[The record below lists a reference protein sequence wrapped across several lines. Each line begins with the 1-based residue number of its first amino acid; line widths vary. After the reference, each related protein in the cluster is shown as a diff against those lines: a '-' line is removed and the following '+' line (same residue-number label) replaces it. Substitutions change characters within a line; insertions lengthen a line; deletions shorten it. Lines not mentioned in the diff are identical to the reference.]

1 MYSTLYNKHNY
12 LLDDQK
18 FLLSNY
24 IREYDLS
31 KANISVL
38 YASKVIDEDT
48 YNRLLVSDKMDRE
61 IEIGKMIRKDSS
73 IQDTLSKGII
83 EAKKLLFEANQIQD
97 NEVLSIKNDAVF
109 IIGRPLYN
117 TVFLNGLLTF
127 NNKNNYNS
135 YYRLG
140 TYEYYGYNINDAY
153 DIDIKGIGSKRS
165 LHEKYMID
173 FFKYCFLFLTLK
185 SLKKIYCFYMAE
197 QVNIREILDLVKGFY
212 TDYVCLKLANG
223 YYRPLNS
230 ERYLLRNMLQYC
242 PPQEVDEVREED
254 KKYIDIS
261 YNLNILRELHQ
272 CYSTVYFN
280 KRR

>member
-48 YNRLLVSDKMDRE
+48 YNRLLLSDKMDRE
-61 IEIGKMIRKDSS
+61 IEIGKMIRKDPS

-140 TYEYYGYNINDAY
+140 TYEYYGYNINDVY
-153 DIDIKGIGSKRS
+153 DIDIKGMGSKRS

-173 FFKYCFLFLTLK
+173 FFK
-185 SLKKIYCFYMAE
+185 YCFYMAE